1 MMTFLRNKFE
11 NEFRKG
17 TGWEKAFQ
25 EDKKEMME
33 IPDDVFYVTGRLD
46 KEAENTAV
54 SINWEKNIG
63 KLIKQLKDAT
73 ITTKQ
78 PWEYEL
84 L

>member
-1 MMTFLRNKFE
+1 MTFLRNKFE
-11 NEFRKG
+11 KEFRNG

-54 SINWEKNIG
+54 SIN
-63 KLIKQLKDAT
+63 
-73 ITTKQ
+73 
-78 PWEYEL
+78 
-84 L
+84 

>member
-11 NEFRKG
+11 KEFRNG

-46 KEAENTAV
+46 KDAENTAV
-54 SINWEKNIG
+54 SININSEKNIW
-63 KLIKQLKDAT
+63 KLIIQLKDAT
-73 ITTKQ
+73 ITTQQ
-78 PWEYEL
+78 P
-84 L
+84 